1 MMSSVQKAK
10 PMIHRMLS
18 QRLLSSPAQT
28 QIKQRDGTIGM
39 IEPERAF
46 IQYHRDADKYRP
58 ALERI
63 NDYDEIQNTKE
74 RPFAERQTQAAR
86 CMNCGTPFC
95 QSFTGCPLNNLIPEW
110 NDLIYKNDWKQA
122 IERLHETNNFP
133 EFTGR
138 VCPAPC
144 EGACVVGLVDEPV
157 TIKNIEYSI
166 VNHAFEQNWIQPRI
180 PQNRTG
186 LHCAV
191 IGSGPSGL
199 ACADILNQ
207 AGHYVH
213 VYEREDEIG
222 GLLMYGIPNMKLS
235 KDTLKR
241 RINLLEKEGIEFNT
255 NANITDSEA
264 IKLKE
269 SYEAMILCI
278 GSTIPRDLP
287 SDLPGRDLKGIHY
300 AMEFLTN
307 NQKNLIMNKQT
318 GNLATKWDINKYI
331 SAKDKNVIVIGGGDT
346 GCDCIGTAM
355 RHSAKSVINLEL
367 MGKPPKQRNEEINP
381 WPQYPKVYHLD
392 YGHEECKAKFGYDP
406 RNYNIST
413 KEFVGDSHGNVKGLR
428 TVQVDRNFNELPD
441 SERVYPAD
449 LVLLAMGFTNPEKE
463 IMSALDINIKENNR
477 NSSFTIDANN
487 KDYKTNIDGIF
498 AAGDCRR
505 GQSLVVWAIAEG
517 RGAANNVQN
526 YFQSMGYLN

>member
-1 MMSSVQKAK
+1 M
-10 PMIHRMLS
+10 
-18 QRLLSSPAQT
+18 
-28 QIKQRDGTIGM
+28 D
-39 IEPERAF
+39 
-46 IQYHRDADKYRP
+46 
-58 ALERI
+58 
-63 NDYDEIQNTKE
+63 
-74 RPFAERQTQAAR
+74 
-86 CMNCGTPFC
+86 CGTPFC

-110 NDLIYKNDWKQA
+110 NDLVYKNDWKQA
-122 IERLHETNNFP
+122 HERLHETNNFP

-144 EGACVVGLVDEPV
+144 EGACVVGLVDDPV

-166 VNHAFEQNWIQPRI
+166 IDHAFENGWVKPRI
-180 PQNRTG
+180 PSNRTG
-186 LHCAV
+186 LHCAI

-207 AGHYVH
+207 MGHYVH

-235 KDTLKR
+235 KDTVKR
-241 RINLLEKEGIEFNT
+241 RIDLLEKEGIEFYT
-255 NANITDSEA
+255 NSNINDVEA

-278 GSTIPRDLP
+278 GSTVPRDLP
-287 SDLPGRDLKGIHY
+287 QTIPGRELKGIHY

-307 NQKNLIMNKQT
+307 NQKHLMINKET
-318 GNLATKWDINKYI
+318 GNLNSKWDPNKLI

-355 RHSAKSVINLEL
+355 RQQAKSVINLEIV
-367 MGKPPKQRNEEINP
+367 GKPPSERDPEVNP

-392 YGHEECKAKFGYDP
+392 YGHQEVKAHFGYDP

-413 KEFVGDSHGNVKGLR
+413 KDFTGDSNGNVKGLR
-428 TVQVDRNFNELPD
+428 TVQVDKKFNVIQD

-449 LVLLAMGFTNPEKE
+449 LVLLAMGFTNPEKQ
-463 IMSALDINIKENNR
+463 IISALDINIKENNR
-477 NSSFTIDANN
+477 NGTWTIDAGH

-517 RGAANNVQN
+517 RGAANNVQK
-526 YFQSMGYLN
+526 YFRSMGYLNN